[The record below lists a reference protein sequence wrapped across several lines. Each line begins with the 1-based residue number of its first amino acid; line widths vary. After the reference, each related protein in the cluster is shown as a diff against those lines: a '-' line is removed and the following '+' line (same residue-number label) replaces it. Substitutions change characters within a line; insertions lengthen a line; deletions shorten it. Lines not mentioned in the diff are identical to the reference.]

1 MWKRGPVWLGLRRQD
16 LAGAVLILLV
26 VVGFAA
32 WVFWHGRQTGM
43 HMADPNW
50 PCYYGPK
57 GVVCGSQGER
67 Q

>member
-1 MWKRGPVWLGLRRQD
+1 M
-16 LAGAVLILLV
+16 LILLV
-26 VVGFAA
+26 VMGFAV
-32 WVFWHGRQTGM
+32 WVFWQGRQTGT

-57 GVVCGSQGER
+57 GVVCNSQAER